1 MDALAGSFTHWTA
14 AFDSNIALTISRGAS
29 APNLTGASNLSRVFV
44 LFNGD
49 CEELFRVWY
58 NNGALN
64 GDGVQPQGVI
74 TAYRV
79 THGGPTWW
87 ENDLDESN
95 VDMPEFSDTV
105 AYRTDCPIYQPI

>member
-1 MDALAGSFTHWTA
+1 MKGRGQQLGTLEPHDRIGPRYVDTRRCLR
-14 AFDSNIALTISRGAS
+14 FD
-29 APNLTGASNLSRVFV
+29 
-44 LFNGD
+44 GD

-87 ENDLDESN
+87 ENDLDEN
-95 VDMPEFSDTV
+95 NMYMPESRDTA
-105 AYRTDCPIYQPI
+105 AYRTGCPIY